1 MRVAGAVLGDAAA
14 ELDGPFGQAPAA
26 VQPEMPCHLL
36 RVCAERMKFKGNN
49 MVTDESLLLMS
60 TYQVS
65 TKTC

>member
-14 ELDGPFGQAPAA
+14 ELNGPFRQAPAA
-26 VQPEMPCHLL
+26 VQPEMVCHLI
-36 RVCAERMKFKGNN
+36 RVCVERMKFKGNN

-65 TKTC
+65 KKTC